1 MLWIFE
7 LWGRS
12 LDLTY
17 FKWTSFIINWW
28 LFKIKMTDLD
38 KSDHLLKF
46 TTSGLRDFSCLLN
59 QLKLK
64 PKHKYFVNSFTGT
77 YTKLVI
83 WLAIWQDW
91 CFGQYSIV
99 SSLKLEVFT
108 NVVNYFSLQILSFVQ
123 SSSHFFL
130 KSLQFHVSYWVTWCL
145 SDNSII

>member
-1 MLWIFE
+1 
-7 LWGRS
+7 
-12 LDLTY
+12 
-17 FKWTSFIINWW
+17 
-28 LFKIKMTDLD
+28 MTDLD

-64 PKHKYFVNSFTGT
+64 PKNKYFVNSFTGT

-123 SSSHFFL
+123 SSSHFLSSPIACVACKRTELLRTELCLFV
-130 KSLQFHVSYWVTWCL
+130 FVSVCL
-145 SDNSII
+145 TFAVI